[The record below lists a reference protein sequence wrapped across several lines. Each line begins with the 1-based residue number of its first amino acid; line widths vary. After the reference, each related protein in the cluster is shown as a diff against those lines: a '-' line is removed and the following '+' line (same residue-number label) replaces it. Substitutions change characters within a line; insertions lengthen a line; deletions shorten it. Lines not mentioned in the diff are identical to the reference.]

1 MTAWIRRREFITLLG
16 GASVAWPL
24 AARAQNASI
33 PIVALLSS
41 GRLPDSLIGIFRQ
54 GLTEQG
60 YAEGRNVV
68 IDYRHGDN
76 QYERL
81 AGLAAEF
88 ARRQV
93 AVIAA
98 LNSPPALA
106 AKAATTTIPIVFM
119 IPDDPVKLGL
129 VVSLSRAG
137 GNATGVSFL
146 LSDLG
151 PKQLGLLRELVPD
164 AKRIGLLV
172 NPHNANVEDLKKEVV
187 MAASAIGVDL
197 KVVEASNS
205 REIEMAFATLV
216 DNRVDALVVGTDS
229 FFFNRRVQ
237 ITTLA
242 ARHMLPGI
250 YNAYDYA
257 EAGDLMSYGTSLPEA
272 FRQAGVYAG
281 RIIKGEKP
289 TDLPVV
295 QSTKFVFAI
304 NLPTARALGLNVPPT
319 LLARRRRGDR
329 MKRRAF
335 ITLLGGAAAVWPLAA
350 RAQQDE
356 RMRRIGVLLPAAAN
370 DPRLQTFLA
379 AFHQGLALLGWTVGR
394 NVRID
399 TRWAAGHAEIRQ
411 HVQEN

>member
-1 MTAWIRRREFITLLG
+1 MQFDQLKRREFITLLA
-16 GASVAWPL
+16 GAAAYPL

-172 NPHNANVEDLKKEVV
+172 ILITPTSRTSRKK
-187 MAASAIGVDL
+187 SL
-197 KVVEASNS
+197 WP
-205 REIEMAFATLV
+205 
-216 DNRVDALVVGTDS
+216 
-229 FFFNRRVQ
+229 
-237 ITTLA
+237 
-242 ARHMLPGI
+242 LPQSG
-250 YNAYDYA
+250 
-257 EAGDLMSYGTSLPEA
+257 STS
-272 FRQAGVYAG
+272 
-281 RIIKGEKP
+281 KW
-289 TDLPVV
+289 
-295 QSTKFVFAI
+295 S
-304 NLPTARALGLNVPPT
+304 
-319 LLARRRRGDR
+319 
-329 MKRRAF
+329 RRA
-335 ITLLGGAAAVWPLAA
+335 TVARSRWRLLLWS
-350 RAQQDE
+350 
-356 RMRRIGVLLPAAAN
+356 IIVLTP
-370 DPRLQTFLA
+370 
-379 AFHQGLALLGWTVGR
+379 
-394 NVRID
+394 
-399 TRWAAGHAEIRQ
+399 
-411 HVQEN
+411 

>member
-1 MTAWIRRREFITLLG
+1 MRRRTFIAALG
-16 GASVAWPL
+16 GAAAAWSL
-24 AARAQNASI
+24 AVRAQQASV
-33 PIVALLSS
+33 PIVALISS
-41 GRLPDSLIGIFRQ
+41 GRLPESLIGIFRQ
-54 GLTEQG
+54 GLAEQG

-88 ARRQV
+88 VRRQV

-106 AKAATTTIPIVFM
+106 AKVATTTIPIVFM

-129 VVSLSRAG
+129 VASLSRPG

-151 PKQLGLLRELVPD
+151 PKQLGFLRELVPD

-172 NPHNANVEDLKKEVV
+172 NPHNANVEDIKKEVV
-187 MAASAIGVDL
+187 TAASAIKIDL
-197 KVVEASNS
+197 KVVEASDS
-205 REIEMAFATLV
+205 REIEVAFATLI

-229 FFFNRRVQ
+229 LFFNRRIQ

-242 ARHMLPGI
+242 ARHVLPAI
-250 YNAYDYA
+250 YNAHDYA
-257 EAGDLMSYGTSLPEA
+257 EAGGLMSYGPSLPEA
-272 FRQAGVYAG
+272 FRQTGVYAG

-289 TDLPVV
+289 ADLPVV
-295 QSTKFVFAI
+295 QSTKFVFSI

-319 LLARRRRGDR
+319 LLAR
-329 MKRRAF
+329 A
-335 ITLLGGAAAVWPLAA
+335 
-350 RAQQDE
+350 DE
-356 RMRRIGVLLPAAAN
+356 VI
-370 DPRLQTFLA
+370 
-379 AFHQGLALLGWTVGR
+379 
-394 NVRID
+394 
-399 TRWAAGHAEIRQ
+399 E
-411 HVQEN
+411 